1 MLDDDFLD
9 SLTTQLREKLVTL
22 KLFSEF
28 NLILQ
33 WATIIKKQ
41 IFKLFFIVSY
51 KSLRKKELT
60 LYNYDIIIFEVTVM
74 KYKTVKARK
83 QGTSMTLTIPAQF
96 KVCENALFEPKLL
109 DNGTIQYSPI
119 VSDADI
125 EHDRKMIE
133 QSFKYDQLLT
143 EEDMEK
149 RFGKYG
155 WGQDED

>member
-1 MLDDDFLD
+1 
-9 SLTTQLREKLVTL
+9 
-22 KLFSEF
+22 
-28 NLILQ
+28 
-33 WATIIKKQ
+33 
-41 IFKLFFIVSY
+41 
-51 KSLRKKELT
+51 
-60 LYNYDIIIFEVTVM
+60 M

-149 RFGKYG
+149 RFGKYV

>member
-1 MLDDDFLD
+1 M
-9 SLTTQLREKLVTL
+9 R
-22 KLFSEF
+22 
-28 NLILQ
+28 
-33 WATIIKKQ
+33 
-41 IFKLFFIVSY
+41 
-51 KSLRKKELT
+51 
-60 LYNYDIIIFEVTVM
+60 
-74 KYKTVKARK
+74 YKTVKARR
-83 QGTSMTLTIPAQF
+83 QGTSLTLTVPAQF